1 MERPMSHHTEFLA
14 EKEKIDNLYNKG
26 YQITA
31 VNETLSGAFVEFTRI
46 TEENTLEK
54 EELQLLNP
62 DTRIYFSTRIR
73 AQQKAQ

>member
-1 MERPMSHHTEFLA
+1 MSHHKEFLE

-31 VNETLSGAFVEFTRI
+31 VNETLSGAFVEFSRI
-46 TEENTLEK
+46 TEEKVLEK

-62 DTRIYFSTRIR
+62 DTRIYFSTLIR
-73 AQQKAQ
+73 REQQKAQ

>member
-1 MERPMSHHTEFLA
+1 MSHHKEFLG

-31 VNETLSGAFVEFTRI
+31 VNETLSGAFVEFSRI
-46 TEENTLEK
+46 TEEKVLEK

-62 DTRIYFSTRIR
+62 DTRIYFSTLIR
-73 AQQKAQ
+73 REQQKAQ